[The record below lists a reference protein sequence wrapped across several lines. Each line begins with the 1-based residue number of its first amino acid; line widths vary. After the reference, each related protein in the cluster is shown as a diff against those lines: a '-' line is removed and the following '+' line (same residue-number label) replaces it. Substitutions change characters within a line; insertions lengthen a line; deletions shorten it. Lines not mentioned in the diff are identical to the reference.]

1 MINIL
6 TALILLGVIVAP
18 YVFPDRI
25 PEPLLTAE
33 YQTGVLLLFVGYLL
47 VEGIRQRRPQTS
59 RTGDDP
65 ARALREKNSELAE
78 RVRGLEGEL
87 ATVSGEVRE
96 GRERAEGLARALAEA
111 QARLAAAPAR
121 SGAQASSQSVAEA
134 LQMLALLQQRGR
146 FVDFVMQDIA
156 PISNE
161 QIGAVA
167 RFVHQGC
174 RSVFDELFEIEPV
187 REEGEGAAITLAG
200 APDPEQLRIQ
210 GRTPT
215 YPTQAT
221 IVHRGW
227 LTNRVTLPSV
237 TAERQPPYVIAPA
250 DAEVR

>member
-1 MINIL
+1 MIHIL
-6 TALILLGVIVAP
+6 IALILLGVLGAP
-18 YVFPDRI
+18 YVVPNRI
-25 PEPLLTAE
+25 PEPLLPIE
-33 YQTGVLLLFVGYLL
+33 YQPALIALFAGYLL
-47 VEGIRQRRPQTS
+47 VEGIRRRRTQPIQ
-59 RTGDDP
+59 TGDDP
-65 ARALREKNSELAE
+65 TRALRQKNSELAE

-87 ATVSGEVRE
+87 ASVSGEVRE

-111 QARLAAAPAR
+111 QARLAATPQR

-134 LQMLALLQQRGR
+134 LQMLSLLQQRGR

-156 PISNE
+156 PIANE

-174 RSVFDELFEIEPV
+174 RSVFDELFEINPV
-187 REEGEGAAITLAG
+187 REEGEGATITLAG
-200 APDPEQLRIQ
+200 APDPEQVRIQ

-237 TAERQPPYVIAPA
+237 TTERHPPYVIAPA